1 NLVRTERLTTA
12 SSLLSLR
19 GMNKV
24 RDEAIYNVAYLIVF
38 AMESQN
44 TKITSK
50 IPHYRLL
57 TQNLA
62 RIRTKTRQQILQ

>member
-1 NLVRTERLTTA
+1 
-12 SSLLSLR
+12 
-19 GMNKV
+19 MNKV

>member
-1 NLVRTERLTTA
+1 
-12 SSLLSLR
+12 
-19 GMNKV
+19 M

-38 AMESQN
+38 TMESQN
-44 TKITSK
+44 TKITSE

-62 RIRTKTRQQILQ
+62 RTRTKTRQQILQ

>member
-1 NLVRTERLTTA
+1 
-12 SSLLSLR
+12 
-19 GMNKV
+19 M
-24 RDEAIYNVAYLIVF
+24 RDEAIYNVAYLIAF

-50 IPHYRLL
+50 ILYYRLL

-62 RIRTKTRQQILQ
+62 RIRTKTRRQILQ